1 MLRQVTNA
9 LPPSPHCLEARLMEL
24 RQLRYFVRVAE
35 LGSIGR
41 AARDLGVVASALSQQ
56 ISRLESELATRLLT
70 RSPTGVTTTPAGA
83 AFLRQAQLTLRHAES
98 AVAAAR
104 EARLAGTVSVGFAP
118 TTASLLARP
127 FYAAM
132 TERYPNVRLHLV
144 EGLSGNL
151 GDLLNARR
159 LDLAVLFQNDSAQ
172 GRSVVPVLDERLF
185 LLAPR
190 GMIEQSDG
198 EPVGMA
204 DLAGLP
210 LAVTSK
216 AHGLRA
222 WVEAAFERAG
232 IEPWIGVEVDGL
244 TTLMDLVQAHRIAT
258 IQPGA
263 AVARVETGVLSMH
276 PIDDPYLFRRNQI
289 YCISDDELSPAALA
303 ARVVLRDAMRGL
315 VRHGG
320 WPGATL
326 LDS

>member
-1 MLRQVTNA
+1 
-9 LPPSPHCLEARLMEL
+9 MEL

-159 LDLAVLFQNDSAQ
+159 LDLAVLFQNDTAQ

-190 GMIEQSDG
+190 GMVERPDG
-198 EPVGMA
+198 EPVHMT

-244 TTLMDLVQAHRIAT
+244 TTLMDLVLAHPIAT

-263 AVARVETGVLSMH
+263 AVARVETGLLSMH
-276 PIDDPYLFRRNQI
+276 PIDDPYLFRRNHI

-303 ARVVLRDAMRGL
+303 ARVVLLDAMRGL

>member
-1 MLRQVTNA
+1 
-9 LPPSPHCLEARLMEL
+9 MEL

-41 AARDLGVVASALSQQ
+41 AARDLDVVGSALSQQ

-70 RSPTGVTTTPAGA
+70 RTPTGVVPTTAGT
-83 AFLRQAQLTLRHAES
+83 AFLRQARLTLRHADQ

-104 EARLAGTVSVGFAP
+104 ETRLSGMVSIGFAP
-118 TTASLLARP
+118 TTASVLARP
-127 FYAAM
+127 FHAAM
-132 TERYPNVRLHLV
+132 AQRYPNVRLHLV

-151 GDLLNARR
+151 GDLLNGRS
-159 LDLAVLFQNDSAQ
+159 LDLAVLFQNDSGHQ
-172 GRSVVPVLDERLF
+172 GRSAIPVLDEKLF
-185 LLAPR
+185 LLARR
-190 GMIEQSDG
+190 GLFGLPDG
-198 EPVGMA
+198 EPASVA
-204 DLAGLP
+204 QLAPLP

-232 IEPWIGVEVDGL
+232 LEPWIAIEVDGM
-244 TTLMDLVQAHRIAT
+244 TTLMDIVQANAMAT

-263 AVARVETGVLSMH
+263 AVARVQPGLLTMH
-276 PIDDPYLFRRNQI
+276 PIDDPFLYRRNMVA
-289 YCISDDELSPAALA
+289 CLNDDELSPAALA
-303 ARVVLRDAMRGL
+303 ARVVLLDVMRGL

-326 LDS
+326 LDP

>member
-1 MLRQVTNA
+1 
-9 LPPSPHCLEARLMEL
+9 MEL

-41 AARDLGVVASALSQQ
+41 AARELGVVASALSQQ

-70 RSPTGVTTTPAGA
+70 RSPTGVVPTPAGT
-83 AFLRQAQLTLRHAES
+83 AFLRQAQLTLRHAEN

-104 EARLAGTVSVGFAP
+104 EARMAGMVSVGFAP
-118 TTASLLARP
+118 TTASMLARP

-151 GDLLNARR
+151 GELLNARR

-172 GRSVVPVLDERLF
+172 GRSVIPVLDERLF

-190 GMIEQSDG
+190 GMIALADG
-198 EPVGMA
+198 EPARVEQ
-204 DLAGLP
+204 LAGLP

-244 TTLMDLVQAHRIAT
+244 TTLMDLVQANPIAT

-263 AVARVETGVLSMH
+263 AVARVESGLLSMH

-303 ARVVLRDAMRGL
+303 ARVVLLDVMRAL

>member
-1 MLRQVTNA
+1 
-9 LPPSPHCLEARLMEL
+9 MEL

-70 RSPTGVTTTPAGA
+70 RSPTGVTPTPAGT
-83 AFLRQAQLTLRHAES
+83 AFLRQAQLTLRHAEN
-98 AVAAAR
+98 AMAAAR
-104 EARLAGTVSVGFAP
+104 EARLAGTVSIGFAP

-132 TERYPNVRLHLV
+132 AERYPNVRLHLV

-190 GMIEQSDG
+190 GMLALPDG
-198 EPVGMA
+198 EPARMEQ
-204 DLAGLP
+204 LAGLP

-244 TTLMDLVQAHRIAT
+244 TTLMDLVQSNPIAT

-263 AVARVETGVLSMH
+263 AVARVESGVLSMH
-276 PIDDPYLFRRNQI
+276 PIDDLFLFRRNQI

-303 ARVVLRDAMRGL
+303 ARVVLLDVMRAL

>member
-1 MLRQVTNA
+1 
-9 LPPSPHCLEARLMEL
+9 MEL

-56 ISRLESELATRLLT
+56 ISRLEGELATRLLT
-70 RSPTGVTTTPAGA
+70 RSPTGVVPTPAGT
-83 AFLRQAQLTLRHAES
+83 AFLRQAQLTLRHAEN

-151 GDLLNARR
+151 GELLNARR

-172 GRSVVPVLDERLF
+172 GRSVIPVLDERLF
-185 LLAPR
+185 LLALR
-190 GMIEQSDG
+190 GMIPLPDG
-198 EPVGMA
+198 EPA
-204 DLAGLP
+204 RLEQLAGLP

-244 TTLMDLVQAHRIAT
+244 TTLMDLVQANPIAT

-263 AVARVETGVLSMH
+263 AVARVESGVLSMH
-276 PIDDPYLFRRNQI
+276 PIDDPFLFRRNQI

-303 ARVVLRDAMRGL
+303 ARVVLLDVMRAL

>member
-1 MLRQVTNA
+1 
-9 LPPSPHCLEARLMEL
+9 MEL

-56 ISRLESELATRLLT
+56 ISRLESELATRLLMRT
-70 RSPTGVTTTPAGA
+70 HTGVVPTAAGT
-83 AFLRQAQLTLRHAES
+83 AFLRQARLTLRHAEN

-104 EARLAGTVSVGFAP
+104 EARLSGMVSVGFAP
-118 TTASLLARP
+118 TTASVLAKP

-132 TERYPNVRLHLV
+132 AERYPNVRLHLV

-151 GDLLNARR
+151 GEQLSNRR

-172 GRSVVPVLDERLF
+172 GRSAIPVLDEKLF

-190 GMIEQSDG
+190 GLFALPDG
-198 EPVGMA
+198 EPVTIA
-204 DLAGLP
+204 QLAGLP
-210 LAVTSK
+210 LAVTSR

-232 IEPWIGVEVDGL
+232 IEPWIAVEVDGL
-244 TTLMDLVQAHRIAT
+244 TTLMDLVQANAIAT
-258 IQPGA
+258 VQPGA
-263 AVARVETGVLSMH
+263 AVARAEAGLLNMH
-276 PIDDPYLFRRNQI
+276 PVDDPFLYRRNAV
-289 YCISDDELSPAALA
+289 YCINDEELSPAALA
-303 ARVVLRDAMRGL
+303 ARVVLVDVMRAQ
-315 VRHGG
+315 VRLGG